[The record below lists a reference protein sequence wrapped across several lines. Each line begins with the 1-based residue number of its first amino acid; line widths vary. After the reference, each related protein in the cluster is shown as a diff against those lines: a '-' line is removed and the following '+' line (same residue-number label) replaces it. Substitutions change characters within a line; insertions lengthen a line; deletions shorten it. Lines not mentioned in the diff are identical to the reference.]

1 MKLLNKDEWI
11 ANELKYDLFT
21 QSVREG
27 DRLPSE
33 SEIIEKYSIQKTT
46 AKAAYHILEQER
58 LIETGRDNN
67 NLVSHSRF
75 LNPLQ
80 GIPSQTTLA
89 EQDALEI
96 RTELLSFGLVET
108 ERELAEKLNL
118 SAGTLSYKIMKIRQL
133 VRADGQVPLAIDS
146 AYIFEEQAPKLF
158 RYNIETTSLLEIL
171 EKEYGRIPGKE
182 EHFIEVVSANAF
194 EAENLHIE
202 EQTPLIK
209 SSGITYDI
217 RGNILQCMQSLMNRD
232 WVAFTTCNPEHR
244 NKTEMDN

>member
-158 RYNIETTSLLEIL
+158 
-171 EKEYGRIPGKE
+171 
-182 EHFIEVVSANAF
+182 
-194 EAENLHIE
+194 
-202 EQTPLIK
+202 
-209 SSGITYDI
+209 
-217 RGNILQCMQSLMNRD
+217 
-232 WVAFTTCNPEHR
+232 
-244 NKTEMDN
+244 